1 MREELITMSTI
12 KEIAQRAGVSAAAV
26 SRILNYDPT
35 LKVAEQTRQRVFDEA
50 KKLGYVKRK
59 IKTKNNYN
67 PIRIGIV
74 QWYSIEKELNDP
86 FYLSIRIGAE
96 SYLNQNNIEMI
107 RSFRGDTDFLSKLS
121 MLDGLICIGK
131 FSNQE
136 ISEFRKLTDKVIF
149 VDLYMPKIFVNTIV
163 MDFRTAVL
171 EGLEYLSGLGHTR
184 IGFLG
189 GIEHTS
195 DGYFEQRFHCYQEFC
210 RHKNW
215 DNSRYVRRDQFTVE
229 SGYAM
234 MLDLIAAHTVPTALF
249 CASDAIAM
257 GALRALHENN
267 YLVPEDIS
275 ILGFNNNQ
283 NTAYTNPPLTT
294 IYAPAR
300 QMGELAAQFITQFAK
315 KEKIYPM
322 QITLPCSLILRQS
335 CTRPRSK
342 TK

>member
-59 IKTKNNYN
+59 IKTKNKYN

-171 EGLEYLSGLGHTR
+171 EGLEYLSGLGHSR

-195 DGYFEQRFHCYQEFC
+195 DGEVYFEQRFHCYQEFC

-257 GALRALHENN
+257 GALRGLHENN
-267 YLVPEDIS
+267 
-275 ILGFNNNQ
+275 
-283 NTAYTNPPLTT
+283 
-294 IYAPAR
+294 
-300 QMGELAAQFITQFAK
+300 
-315 KEKIYPM
+315 
-322 QITLPCSLILRQS
+322 
-335 CTRPRSK
+335 
-342 TK
+342 

>member
-1 MREELITMSTI
+1 MSTI
-12 KEIAQRAGVSAAAV
+12 KEIAQQAGVSAATV

-50 KKLGYVKRK
+50 KKQNYIKRK

-107 RSFRGDTDFLSKLS
+107 RSFRVDPDFLSKLS

-131 FSNQE
+131 FSSQE

-149 VDLYMPKIFVNTIV
+149 VDLFMPKIFVNTIV
-163 MDFRTAVL
+163 MDFRTAVY
-171 EGLEYLSGLGHTR
+171 EGLEYLASLGHSR

-189 GIEHTS
+189 GIEHTT
-195 DGYFEQRFHCYQEFC
+195 DGEIYFEQRYHYYQEFC
-210 RHKNW
+210 RQKGW
-215 DNSRYVRRDQFTVE
+215 DNSRFVRRDQFTVE
-229 SGYAM
+229 SGYALM
-234 MLDLIAAHTVPTALF
+234 QDLIQAHTVPTALF
-249 CASDAIAM
+249 CASDAVAM

-267 YLVPEDIS
+267 YRVPEDIS

-300 QMGELAAQFITQFAK
+300 QMGELAAQFITQFAAK
-315 KEKIYPM
+315 DKVYPM
-322 QITLPCSLILRQS
+322 QIMLPCSLILRQS
-335 CTRPRSK
+335 CTQPRSNK
-342 TK
+342 SRPAP

>member
-1 MREELITMSTI
+1 MSTI
-12 KEIAQRAGVSAAAV
+12 KEIAQQAGVSVATV

-50 KKLGYVKRK
+50 KKQNYIKRK

-107 RSFRGDTDFLSKLS
+107 RSFRGDPDFLSKLS

-131 FSNQE
+131 FSPQE

-149 VDLYMPKIFVNTIV
+149 VDLFMPKIFVNTIV
-163 MDFRTAVL
+163 MDFLTAVL
-171 EGLEYLSGLGHTR
+171 EGLEYLAS
-184 IGFLG
+184 LG

-195 DGYFEQRFHCYQEFC
+195 DGEIYFEQRYHYYQEFC
-210 RHKNW
+210 RQKGW
-215 DNSRYVRRDQFTVE
+215 DNSRYVRRDQFSVE

-234 MLDLIAAHTVPTALF
+234 MLDLIGAHQVPTALF
-249 CASDAIAM
+249 CASDAVAM

-267 YLVPEDIS
+267 YRVPEDVS

-300 QMGELAAQFITQFAK
+300 QMGELAAQFITQFAA
-315 KEKIYPM
+315 KEKVYPM
-322 QITLPCSLILRQS
+322 QIMLPCSLILRQS
-335 CTRPRSK
+335 CTQPRSK
-342 TK
+342 KE